1 MVIARRYQSK
11 LIGRLSPTTTIYEVA
26 IEAKCSHCGT
36 KGAVGFRL
44 HYVCKI
50 QGND

>member
-26 IEAKCSHCGT
+26 RKAKCSHSGT
-36 KGAVGFRL
+36 KGVVDFGL
-44 HYVCKI
+44 HYVCETKE
-50 QGND
+50 DL